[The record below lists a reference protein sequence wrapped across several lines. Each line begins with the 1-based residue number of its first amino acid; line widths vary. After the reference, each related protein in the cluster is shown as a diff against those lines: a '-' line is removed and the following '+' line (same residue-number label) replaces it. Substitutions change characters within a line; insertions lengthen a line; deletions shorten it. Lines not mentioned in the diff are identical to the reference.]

1 MTYTNCKRLYEL
13 KKKNGESTKNF
24 ISRQLEYLDVF
35 LLNERITK
43 NEYTELTAILTSGK

>member
-1 MTYTNCKRLYEL
+1 MTYKNCKRLYEI
-13 KKKNGESTKNF
+13 KKTNGELTKDF
-24 ISRQLEYLDVF
+24 ISNQLEYLDVF